1 MAVARP
7 LLSLLLCLF
16 CAAFLLSAQF
26 ADGSDELKVY
36 IVHVKHPEDVTFSD
50 AAQWSDWYSS
60 LLQSAAST
68 LGVASEE
75 DVAASRLV
83 YSYHHVMTG
92 FSAYLTEKEVEA
104 MSKLGW
110 FLHAYPSRVYHLH
123 TTRTPTFLGLRRREH
138 GVWNSSNMGEG
149 VIIGVLDTGITPGHP
164 SFDDHGMPPPPAKWK
179 GRCDLN
185 ASFCN
190 NKLIGARSFAN
201 YDGRKRRSNETVVDA
216 EGHGTHTAS
225 TAAGAFVKRAN
236 IFGLARGL
244 ASGMAP
250 RAHLAIYKVCLESC
264 AGYDIL
270 AGMDA
275 AVGDGVDVLS
285 LSLGGGPV
293 AFYDDAIALAGFNAI
308 SKGVVVSCS
317 AGNSGPDHYTVSN
330 DAPWLLTVGASTLDR
345 SFRATVKLGDG
356 QEFDGESMYQPS
368 NYKSKLLPLV
378 YPGLITGNSDTA
390 LCINGTLDSVDVRGK
405 IVLCDR
411 GNNTRVEKGQVVK
424 KAGGAGMILVNDALN
439 SYSTNADVHVLPA
452 SHLPYSAAAKI
463 KVYINSTSAPTAAI
477 IFKGTVTHV
486 PNSPTL
492 ASFSSRGP
500 SQITPGILK
509 PDIIGPGVNILA
521 AWNTQKFNMISGT
534 SMSCPHLSGIS
545 ALIKNAHPDWS
556 PAAIKSAIM
565 TTARPKDNT
574 RQPIGDEK
582 HVPAD
587 LFAVG
592 AGHVDPQRAID
603 PGLVYDLAPGDYIPY
618 LCGMGIKDES
628 VSAIVRK
635 KVKCSSV
642 KSITEGELNYP
653 SITVTLPANS
663 SKSISYTRTV
673 TNVGNPTTEYSVR
686 VDVPKGV
693 TARVQPP
700 KLYFKKVNQKKSF
713 SISFR
718 RHGGGSGAVE
728 GQLRWLSREHV
739 VRSPIS
745 IVLE

>member
-1 MAVARP
+1 MALPRP
-7 LLSLLLCLF
+7 FLSLLLCL
-16 CAAFLLSAQF
+16 CAASLLSARL

-36 IVHVKHPEDVTFSD
+36 IVHVKHPDDVAFSD

-68 LGVASEE
+68 L
-75 DVAASRLV
+75 AASRLV
-83 YSYHHVMTG
+83 HSYHNVMTG
-92 FSAYLTEKEVEA
+92 FSAFLTEKEVEA
-104 MSKLGW
+104 MSKLDW
-110 FLHAYPSRVYHLH
+110 FLQAYPSRAYRLH
-123 TTRTPTFLGLRRREH
+123 TTRTPTFLGLRRGKQ
-138 GVWNSSNMGEG
+138 GVWRSSNMGEG
-149 VIIGVLDTGITPGHP
+149 VIIGLLDSGITPGHP
-164 SFDDHGMPPPPAKWK
+164 SFDDYGMPPPPAKWK

-190 NKLIGARSFAN
+190 NKLIGARSFVN
-201 YDGRKRRSNETVVDA
+201 YDGLVDA
-216 EGHGTHTAS
+216 DGHGTHTAS

-236 IFGLARGL
+236 IYGLARGL

-264 AGYDIL
+264 ASDDIL

-285 LSLGGGPV
+285 ISLGGDPV
-293 AFYDDAIALAGFNAI
+293 PFFVDAIALGGFNAI
-308 SKGVVVSCS
+308 SKGIFVSCS

-330 DAPWLLTVGASTLDR
+330 DAPWLLTVGASTVDR

-356 QEFDGESMYQPS
+356 QELDGESMYQPS

-390 LCINGTLDSVDVRGK
+390 LCMNGTLDSVDVRGK

-411 GNNTRVEKGQVVK
+411 GTNMRVEKGQVVK

-439 SYSTNADVHVLPA
+439 SYSTNADLHVLPA
-452 SHLPYSAAAKI
+452 SHLPYSDAAKI

-477 IFKGTVTHV
+477 IFKGTALRV
-486 PNSPTL
+486 PNSPAL

-509 PDIIGPGVNILA
+509 PDILGPGVNVLA

-545 ALIKNAHPDWS
+545 ALIKHAHPDWS
-556 PAAIKSAIM
+556 PAAIKSAIL
-565 TTARPKDNT
+565 TTARQKDN
-574 RQPIGDEK
+574 RQQPIVDEK

-618 LCGMGIKDES
+618 LCGLGIKDES

-635 KVKCSSV
+635 NVKCSSV

-653 SITVTLPANS
+653 SITVTLPAIG
-663 SKSISYTRTV
+663 SKWISYTRTV
-673 TNVGNPTTEYSVR
+673 TNVGKPMTEYSAA
-686 VDVPKGV
+686 VDVAKGV
-693 TARVQPP
+693 TARVRPA
-700 KLYFKKVNQKKSF
+700 KLYFKEVNQKQSF
-713 SISFR
+713 TISFR
-718 RHGGGSGAVE
+718 RNGDGFGPAE
-728 GQLRWLSREHV
+728 GRLRWVSKEHV

-745 IVLE
+745 IFME

>member
-1 MAVARP
+1 MALATP
-7 LLSLLLCLF
+7 FLSLLLCL
-16 CAAFLLSAQF
+16 CAASLLSPPF

-36 IVHVKHPEDVTFSD
+36 IVHVKHPEGVTFSD

-68 LGVASEE
+68 LGVESEE

-83 YSYHHVMTG
+83 HSYHNVMTG
-92 FSAYLTEKEVEA
+92 FSAFLTEMEVEA
-104 MSKLGW
+104 MSKLDW
-110 FLHAYPSRVYHLH
+110 FLQAYPSRVYRLH
-123 TTRTPTFLGLRRREH
+123 TTRSPTFLGLRRRKH
-138 GVWNSSNMGEG
+138 GVWRSSNMGEG

-164 SFDDHGMPPPPAKWK
+164 SFDDYGMPPPPAKWK

-190 NKLIGARSFAN
+190 NKLIGARSFVN
-201 YDGRKRRSNETVVDA
+201 YDGRKRLSNVSVVDA
-216 EGHGTHTAS
+216 DGHGTHTAS

-236 IFGLARGL
+236 IYGLARGL

-264 AGYDIL
+264 ANYDIL

-285 LSLGGGPV
+285 LSLGGDPV
-293 AFYDDAIALAGFNAI
+293 PFFVDAIALGGFNAI
-308 SKGVVVSCS
+308 SKGVFVSCS

-345 SFRATVKLGDG
+345 TFRTTVKLGDG

-390 LCINGTLDSVDVRGK
+390 LCMNGTLDSVDVRGK

-411 GNNTRVEKGQVVK
+411 GTNARVEKGQVVK

-439 SYSTNADVHVLPA
+439 SYSTNADLHVLPA

-477 IFKGTVTHV
+477 IFKGTTTRV
-486 PNSPTL
+486 PNSPAL

-509 PDIIGPGVNILA
+509 PDILGPGVNILA

-545 ALIKNAHPDWS
+545 ALIKKAHPDWS

-565 TTARPKDNT
+565 TTARPKDN
-574 RQPIGDEK
+574 RQQPIFDEK

-628 VSAIVRK
+628 VSAIARK
-635 KVKCSSV
+635 KVNCSSV

-663 SKSISYTRTV
+663 SKWISYTRTV
-673 TNVGNPTTEYSVR
+673 TNVGNPMTEYSVR
-686 VDVPKGV
+686 VDVAKGV

-700 KLYFKKVNQKKSF
+700 KLYFKEVNQKQSF

-718 RHGGGSGAVE
+718 RNGGASGAVE
-728 GQLRWLSREHV
+728 GRLRWVSREHV